1 MDGSSRSC
9 ESFET
14 KLGKSCVF
22 QTCVTNAIILRV
34 QKETSSRAVKYKHG
48 KNKLAPLLK
57 KQVLL
62 LVSEDPEK
70 KRRCHRFLSIR
81 PSPVSCPCRPGR
93 VHNKCNLRLSNW
105 FICCSALRHFVVT
118 RCQPD
123 TAAMAR
129 KANYRRH
136 KYMANQPDTE
146 PVNGGRSTLTISCR
160 KLKME
165 ALFY

>member
-34 QKETSSRAVKYKHG
+34 QKETSSTAVKYKHG

-70 KRRCHRFLSIR
+70 KRRCHRFSAVGPHR
-81 PSPVSCPCRPGR
+81 FPVRAGR
-93 VHNKCNLRLSNW
+93 VECTTNVTSVSLTGSFAAPLSDTLLLPAASLTQRRW
-105 FICCSALRHFVVT
+105 LEKLITAVT
-118 RCQPD
+118 STRQSSL
-123 TAAMAR
+123 T
-129 KANYRRH
+129 
-136 KYMANQPDTE
+136 
-146 PVNGGRSTLTISCR
+146 RSQ
-160 KLKME
+160 
-165 ALFY
+165 

>member
-1 MDGSSRSC
+1 M
-9 ESFET
+9 

-34 QKETSSRAVKYKHG
+34 QKETSLRAVKYKHG
-48 KNKLAPLLK
+48 K
-57 KQVLL
+57 KQARST
-62 LVSEDPEK
+62 SEKTGSSTCVRRSGEEEK
-70 KRRCHRFLSIR
+70 MPQVLSIR
-81 PSPVSCPCRPGR
+81 PSPVSCSCRPGR

-129 KANYRRH
+129 KANYHRH

-146 PVNGGRSTLTISCR
+146 PVNGGRSPLTISCR

>member
-1 MDGSSRSC
+1 M
-9 ESFET
+9 

-34 QKETSSRAVKYKHG
+34 QKEPSLRAVKYKHG
-48 KNKLAPLLK
+48 KYKLAPVLK
-57 KQVLL
+57 KAGSSTCVRRSGGEGKMPQV
-62 LVSEDPEK
+62 
-70 KRRCHRFLSIR
+70 LSIR

-93 VHNKCNLRLSNW
+93 VHNECNLRLSNW

-129 KANYRRH
+129 KANYHRH
-136 KYMANQPDTE
+136 KCMANQPDTE
-146 PVNGGRSTLTISCR
+146 PVNGGRSTLTMSCR
-160 KLKME
+160 EPQME